1 MSKMTPEKIGGLKGQ
16 SKKAVKKV
24 VSSRWL
30 SYVDSECPAKLG
42 IMELST
48 FEAYHRNDK
57 INLTIISIY

>member
-1 MSKMTPEKIGGLKGQ
+1 MMPEKFGRLKGQ
-16 SKKAVKKV
+16 SKKVVKKV

-30 SYVDSECPAKLG
+30 SYVDSECPGKLCKVV
-42 IMELST
+42 LSI